1 MLHEISATHVGASL
15 FPAIGDACAMRQIDR
30 CRAGIGLSEC
40 NARVRR
46 SARMRAELCAGSQ
59 ATRLSEGPARPTA
72 PHVSDL
78 PTSRRTVFIL
88 MRQSV
93 PAQAA
98 ERGHHCAHTACNRT
112 WCVACCHVCSMR
124 DPCRPALLPTL
135 PESIAREA
143 LTVARVLARRLPRS
157 AVVNDAPESPLHAQR
172 WDDSGVTACAA
183 RSRGM
188 PSSMG
193 ASAQRAH
200 ATLVSLY

>member
-1 MLHEISATHVGASL
+1 MLSLTDRDQPNALVHLLPQVLHEISATHVGASL

-46 SARMRAELCAGSQ
+46 SARMRAELCARSQ
-59 ATRLSEGPARPTA
+59 ATRLREGPARPTA

-98 ERGHHCAHTACNRT
+98 ERGHHCAHTDNMQSHVVRCMLS
-112 WCVACCHVCSMR
+112 CVLNA
-124 DPCRPALLPTL
+124 RPMQAG
-135 PESIAREA
+135 
-143 LTVARVLARRLPRS
+143 LAPYP
-157 AVVNDAPESPLHAQR
+157 A
-172 WDDSGVTACAA
+172 
-183 RSRGM
+183 
-188 PSSMG
+188 
-193 ASAQRAH
+193 
-200 ATLVSLY
+200 

>member
-1 MLHEISATHVGASL
+1 MDFQDGTLSPGSSSRTARLEATSALTNRSQPNALVHLLPQVLHEISATHVGASL

-59 ATRLSEGPARPTA
+59 ATRLSEGPGRSTA

-98 ERGHHCAHTACNRT
+98 ERGHHCAHTDNMQSHVVRCM
-112 WCVACCHVCSMR
+112 WSCVLNA
-124 DPCRPALLPTL
+124 RPMQAG
-135 PESIAREA
+135 
-143 LTVARVLARRLPRS
+143 LAPYP
-157 AVVNDAPESPLHAQR
+157 A
-172 WDDSGVTACAA
+172 
-183 RSRGM
+183 
-188 PSSMG
+188 
-193 ASAQRAH
+193 
-200 ATLVSLY
+200 